1 MISSQARSIGSSSS
15 YHKSSRSHSHTHYHH
30 QHQQRKS
37 TITSLKNRKTS
48 LSADYS
54 NIITSD
60 NATESTM
67 GNLEVIQQP
76 DNSSFARKLSRS
88 IANTLI
94 NVVKRMN
101 QDDGK
106 CFLFISFLPVK
117 FFISSLLN
125 KNKNKNKKRNK

>member
-30 QHQQRKS
+30 HQQRKS

-48 LSADYS
+48 LSADHS

-60 NATESTM
+60 NATESTL
-67 GNLEVIQQP
+67 GNLEIIQPP

-88 IANTLI
+88 IANKLI
-94 NVVKRMN
+94 SVVKSIN
-101 QDDGK
+101 QDDGECFSHLFRFYK
-106 CFLFISFLPVK
+106 CFPL
-117 FFISSLLN
+117 FFI
-125 KNKNKNKKRNK
+125 KKFIN